1 LTSAP
6 KRPDGTP
13 IWYGR
18 RSSHKLRPGR
28 RRLMDELLPRVQ
40 ITPLSDGAKI
50 NLDDVFGTERGDLH
64 LEIGFGGGEHLSGC
78 ANAAPET
85 SFIGCEP
92 FIDGV
97 ASLLADVE
105 ELGLENVRVFSDDAR
120 ILLEALPD
128 GCLSRTYLLFPD
140 PWPKKRHNRRR
151 LVGPEFLTT
160 LARLSADKAEFLF
173 ASDHMGYVAWTLA
186 EVHRHPDWTWTARR
200 PADWRDPPPDW
211 VETRYEAKARK
222 KGDLPAYLSFR
233 RRPR

>member
-1 LTSAP
+1 MTSAP

-28 RRLMDELLPRVQ
+28 RRLMDELLPKVG
-40 ITPLSDGAKI
+40 IAPPAPGETVDPAAL
-50 NLDDVFGTERGDLH
+50 FGGPCRDLH

-78 ANAAPET
+78 AAKTPDT
-85 SFIGCEP
+85 CFIGCEP

-105 ELGLENVRVFSDDAR
+105 EKGLANVRVFSDDAR
-120 ILLEALPD
+120 ILLDALPD
-128 GCLSRTYLLFPD
+128 ACLSRTYLLFPD

-151 LVGPEFLTT
+151 IVDAEFLST
-160 LARLSADKAEFLF
+160 LARLSADGAEFQF
-173 ASDHMGYVAWTLA
+173 ASDHMGYVAWALA
-186 EVHRHPDWTWTARR
+186 ALHRHPDWSWTARR
-200 PADWRDPPPDW
+200 PADWREPPPGW
-211 VETRYEAKARK
+211 VPTRYEAKARK
-222 KGDLPAYLSFR
+222 KGDLPAYLLFR